1 MVAIL
6 LHSCQQKKADSS
18 WYSNDFK
25 PIFKKTAYL
34 LEIYK
39 TDEGIRYLDSAVRRI
54 QPTYNDRFRQYAFHF
69 RYWKSIKINDRKAL
83 LYADSMMLMAQKIK
97 NQRQYTSDYAEASFA
112 KGDVY
117 FDLNQFNDAYLN
129 YFQGYLIGKNY
140 FNNPA
145 LSDYTYRMG
154 MIMYKQAHFN
164 LAARYFTESLEKN
177 TPTTDLFADFYRRQE
192 LLDNIALSY
201 QHAGKTDSALLFF
214 DKALDYINNNVPRF
228 KSRKQMLD
236 MANGV
241 VYGNKADVL
250 ILQGDKQ
257 GAIELLKK
265 SIAYNLEKGND
276 NQDAELSEIKLG
288 NIYYQQQKNDSL
300 FNLLK
305 TIRLHLDS
313 FKNDRAEIDWNML
326 MSKFY
331 ARRKEPEK
339 ALKYF
344 ERYSALKDSASA
356 GLTLL
361 RESDVIQ
368 QFANFEKQY
377 QINYLTGNNRQQRFY
392 LTVAAIV
399 GTMAVVIILLIARNW
414 QRSKREVRIVN
425 KLNAQITR
433 QKISLEQTLT
443 ELSEN
448 SKEKDRILRTVAHD
462 LRNPIGGIASLTAIM
477 VNEDDYTPEQKE
489 LLKLIKETATDTIE
503 LINEI
508 LEATR
513 GSEAEL
519 SRQMVDI
526 NSLLGNTVE
535 LMRFKAAEKNQQIT
549 VSLLDKPEAI
559 FIDREKIRRVVSNLI
574 SNAIKFST
582 LNSVINVKVIDKGV
596 YIEISVPDHGI
607 GIPLNMQDKIFNIF
621 TEAKRPGTM
630 GEKSFGLG
638 LSICR
643 QIIEK
648 HNGKIWF
655 ESHQLTGTTFFINL
669 EKTEENM
676 IETQTAIMRESAF

>member
-1 MVAIL
+1 
-6 LHSCQQKKADSS
+6 
-18 WYSNDFK
+18 
-25 PIFKKTAYL
+25 
-34 LEIYK
+34 
-39 TDEGIRYLDSAVRRI
+39 
-54 QPTYNDRFRQYAFHF
+54 
-69 RYWKSIKINDRKAL
+69 
-83 LYADSMMLMAQKIK
+83 
-97 NQRQYTSDYAEASFA
+97 
-112 KGDVY
+112 
-117 FDLNQFNDAYLN
+117 
-129 YFQGYLIGKNY
+129 
-140 FNNPA
+140 
-145 LSDYTYRMG
+145 
-154 MIMYKQAHFN
+154 
-164 LAARYFTESLEKN
+164 
-177 TPTTDLFADFYRRQE
+177 
-192 LLDNIALSY
+192 
-201 QHAGKTDSALLFF
+201 
-214 DKALDYINNNVPRF
+214 
-228 KSRKQMLD
+228 
-236 MANGV
+236 
-241 VYGNKADVL
+241 
-250 ILQGDKQ
+250 
-257 GAIELLKK
+257 
-265 SIAYNLEKGND
+265 
-276 NQDAELSEIKLG
+276 
-288 NIYYQQQKNDSL
+288 
-300 FNLLK
+300 
-305 TIRLHLDS
+305 
-313 FKNDRAEIDWNML
+313 ML